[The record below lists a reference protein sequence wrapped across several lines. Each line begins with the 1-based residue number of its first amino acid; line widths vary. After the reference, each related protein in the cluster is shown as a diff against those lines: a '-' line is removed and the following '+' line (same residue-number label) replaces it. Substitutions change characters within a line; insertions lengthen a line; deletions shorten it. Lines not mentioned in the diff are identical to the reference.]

1 LFTIILLPF
10 EVSSEVKHQ
19 SQLSTATPQTT
30 GSKILKSKMYTISKF
45 VATQFGVWFT
55 VAVAA
60 GSLHSLYR
68 GIVAFVGTVWYK
80 MLPPTFIDVL
90 NVC

>member
-1 LFTIILLPF
+1 
-10 EVSSEVKHQ
+10 
-19 SQLSTATPQTT
+19 
-30 GSKILKSKMYTISKF
+30 MYTISEF
-45 VATQFGVWFT
+45 VATQFGFWFT

-80 MLPPTFIDVL
+80 MLSPTFIDVL